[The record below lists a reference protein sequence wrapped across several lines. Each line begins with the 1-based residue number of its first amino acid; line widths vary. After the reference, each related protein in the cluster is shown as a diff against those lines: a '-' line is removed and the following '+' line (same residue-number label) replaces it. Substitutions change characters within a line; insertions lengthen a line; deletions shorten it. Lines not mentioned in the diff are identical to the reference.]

1 MKLTAYHATDMANA
15 SMILRGGF
23 RLDVNHKH
31 DPGDFGQAVYLT
43 TSLARARAIG
53 KVILT
58 VELDLNSPLELSDS
72 DAYALVIDKLGFDTI
87 HGKNHP
93 GGRHEAAEKAREHF
107 LADGHD
113 ALISCR
119 NVPCEEEMEIAVYD
133 LKAIKRVRL

>member
-1 MKLTAYHATDMANA
+1 MRITAYHATSMANA
-15 SMILRGGF
+15 SMILREGF
-23 RLDVNHKH
+23 RLDVEHRS

-43 TSLARARAIG
+43 TSMARARAIG
-53 KVILT
+53 AVILT
-58 VELDLNSPLELSDS
+58 VDLELKSPLELSDKA
-72 DAYALVIDKLGFDTI
+72 AYSLVIDVLGFDTI

-119 NVPCEEEMEIAVYD
+119 SVPCEEEKEIAVYD
-133 LKAIKRVRL
+133 LKAIKKVRL